1 MNIKIFNFKS
11 ISSFL
16 TLTVAGVS
24 IILFQLPLVSTFGY
38 EFAIILAFLFFLLSG
53 FVNLWRLKKN
63 IPSKDYFKF
72 SFILLLVPIFV
83 AILISFT
90 KDICSFWFGISFYLT
105 VTAVSYILSFF
116 ISEII
121 YQIFS
126 KFHIIIFLV
135 VFIIIALIPV
145 YEIYSSP
152 QVYFYSPIIGYFPGT
167 LYDEELNISVPLI
180 LYRLFNLFYFGI
192 FYLVVKRNLIKNK
205 SLSIILFGI
214 IAMLFLWLSPELGFS
229 TSRSKLEKVL
239 SGKIESENFIIRYD
253 KEKLDSTEIK
263 ILLLN
268 HEYYFAKLK
277 QQLGFSPAGK
287 ITSFIFS
294 DRKQK
299 KKYFGSEQAD
309 IAKPWLSEIYIS
321 KDSYEATL
329 NHELVHI
336 FSAEIGKGI
345 FRLADSFNPALI
357 EGFAEAID
365 NSYDDIDLHTL
376 ASSAYH
382 YEYKIHIPDLFS
394 GLNFFKSFSGL
405 SYLYAGSFSK
415 YLIEKY
421 GIGSF
426 SVFYH
431 SGDSWKAFN
440 KTLNELSNNYYDFL
454 KNQNISLSKKQ
465 IQYYFGR
472 SSIFQKVC
480 PRQIASELKAAEN
493 FILLKKY
500 SDAEM
505 IFKRILDKT
514 SNYAAIS
521 GLINVYIERKN
532 YTQAKSL
539 IDNYIKDFQGTPYYF
554 LLKFLNGDVNLLIG
568 NDSLALLDYKYIID
582 SNPHIQL
589 KLLAELRIELQKNF
603 LLKNYLEESDSAKFQ
618 TLVNLN
624 KNSVILS
631 SIPSLIS
638 LAEKNKIQ
646 PKVLLEVFHS
656 PLIPESVEDAY
667 VLFRFSKYLLKNYDF
682 VNARKLAS
690 LANRKSIDS
699 VYYIAI
705 KEQFEKCNWF
715 IKNYE
720 RVINPEE
727 NQE

>member
-11 ISSFL
+11 ISIFL
-16 TLTVAGVS
+16 TSTVAGVS
-24 IILFQLPLVSTFGY
+24 LILFQLPLVSTFGY

-72 SFILLLVPIFV
+72 SFIVLLVPIFV

-90 KDICSFWFGISFYLT
+90 KDICSFWFGVSFYLT
-105 VTAVSYILSFF
+105 VTTVSYILSFF

-121 YQIFS
+121 YQSFS
-126 KFHIIIFLV
+126 KFHKIIFLTV
-135 VFIIIALIPV
+135 IIVIIFIPV
-145 YEIYSSP
+145 YEIYFNP

-167 LYDEELNISVPLI
+167 LYDEELNISLSLI

-214 IAMLFLWLSPELGFS
+214 IAILFLWFSPELGFS

-239 SGKIESENFIIRYD
+239 SGKIDSENFIIQYD
-253 KEKLDSTEIK
+253 KEILDSTEIK

-268 HEYYFAKLK
+268 YEYYFAKLK

-299 KKYFGSEQAD
+299 KKFFGSEQAD
-309 IAKPWLSEIYIS
+309 IAKPWLNEIYIS

-394 GLNFFKSFSGL
+394 GLNFFRSFSGL

-421 GIGSF
+421 GLGSF

-431 SGDSWKAFN
+431 SGDSRKAFG
-440 KTLNELSNNYYDFL
+440 KTLDELSNNYYDFL
-454 KNQNISLSKKQ
+454 KNQNISLFKNQ

-480 PRQIASELKAAEN
+480 PRQIAYDLKEAEDLIIQKKFSEAEKV
-493 FILLKKY
+493 L
-500 SDAEM
+500 
-505 IFKRILDKT
+505 KRILDKT
-514 SNYAAIS
+514 PNYSAIA
-521 GLINVYIERKN
+521 GLINIYIEQKN

-539 IDNYIKDFQGTPYYF
+539 IDNYIKEFQETPYYY

-568 NDSLALLDYKYIID
+568 NDSLALFDYRYIIN

-589 KLLAELRIELQKNF
+589 KLIAELRIELQKKTM
-603 LLKNYLEESDSAKFQ
+603 LKNYLENIDSVKFQ
-618 TLVNLN
+618 ILVKINRDRLLM
-624 KNSVILS
+624 SSILS
-631 SIPSLIS
+631 MIS

-656 PLIPESVEDAY
+656 PLIPASVEDAY
-667 VLFRFSKYLLKNYDF
+667 VLYRFSKYLLKNNDF
-682 VNARKLAS
+682 INARKLAS
-690 LANRKSIDS
+690 LANRKSFDS
-699 VYYIAI
+699 VYYFAI

-720 RVINPEE
+720 RVINLEE
-727 NQE
+727 NQ